1 MSIVSPLVVQ
11 INLPGVLMGQREGWY
26 GGAETETWEVE
37 IDRGKSPVRHGKS
50 RRGGEQRGRGRQDG
64 QQRPCRAGGRQ
75 KEEQKDREAG
85 RWTRGR
91 PRARRREVRAA
102 VRGEACFMPGQ
113 FGPAR
118 PHWPLCSISTVNLWP
133 GELREMS
140 LEHAILG
147 RSKHPFG
154 QPEV

>member
-1 MSIVSPLVVQ
+1 
-11 INLPGVLMGQREGWY
+11 MGSRDPAGLAEG
-26 GGAETETWEVE
+26 
-37 IDRGKSPVRHGKS
+37 
-50 RRGGEQRGRGRQDG
+50 RRKR
-64 QQRPCRAGGRQ
+64 
-75 KEEQKDREAG
+75 KKDREAG

-91 PRARRREVRAA
+91 PRARRREVKAA

-118 PHWPLCSISTVNLWP
+118 PHWPLCSISAVNLWP

-140 LEHAILG
+140 LEHVILG

-154 QPEV
+154 QPAV